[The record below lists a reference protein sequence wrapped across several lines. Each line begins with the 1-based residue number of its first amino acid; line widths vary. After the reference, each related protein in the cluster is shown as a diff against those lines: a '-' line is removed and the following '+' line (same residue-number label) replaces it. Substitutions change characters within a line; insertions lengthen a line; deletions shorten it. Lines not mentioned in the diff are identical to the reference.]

1 MNLIDRGG
9 RELRTNSQDRNSAAP
24 RSARTMQMQSAPQSF
39 VSSPSEASK
48 ITRNVGFSSSKRSL
62 ISSTGK
68 EGGVDFGRPNDV
80 LPATRMAAEELAVDV
95 QSTNLSNKFE
105 IEAEGMMTYSDSPS
119 ERGGGG
125 AHSFV
130 SPN

>member
-1 MNLIDRGG
+1 M
-9 RELRTNSQDRNSAAP
+9 
-24 RSARTMQMQSAPQSF
+24 
-39 VSSPSEASK
+39 
-48 ITRNVGFSSSKRSL
+48 
-62 ISSTGK
+62 
-68 EGGVDFGRPNDV
+68 DFGRPNDV

-125 AHSFV
+125 GRAGGGRARGVRLVGAPHGLV
-130 SPN
+130 GPAVVHRARGVRQYL